1 MDYFWT
7 VRAEFWDCFRIVRV
21 EILGLFSDSPNRNFK
36 TIFGQSRTM
45 LRFDFDPKTDVF
57 RFCDVFWYHNNS
69 VTNRK
74 GTKVPCFLW
83 VLDLG
88 HLWVIV
94 RKINNM
100 LLCDKWK
107 LYVG

>member
-1 MDYFWT
+1 MSPKIFGLSLGIFKNFLDYFWT
-7 VRAEFWDCFRIVRV
+7 VRAEFWDCFRIVGV

-74 GTKVPCFLW
+74 GTKRCPVFY
-83 VLDLG
+83 G
-88 HLWVIV
+88 S
-94 RKINNM
+94 
-100 LLCDKWK
+100 
-107 LYVG
+107 